1 MDFVRLLKQDD
12 RRSQATAA
20 RFLAGK
26 GAEGLPFVELT
37 LQRCKEL
44 DLTSNLDMWEDRL
57 FQGGA
62 RGLGTVL
69 NAAGF
74 DDSDRLHRDVLNWIV
89 GVTRIPIAK
98 IRAIG
103 TWGLADIGIPPQ
115 AVMDRIIEL
124 LDEEPPNDDVHVAT
138 CRGTAFRMLVRL
150 DWTVASSFIGH
161 PSCNDHV
168 SALRSWRSAILNN
181 PTPDTRRI
189 SEIDS
194 ELMQIDNGG

>member
-1 MDFVRLLKQDD
+1 MDFSRLLKQSD

-20 RFLAGK
+20 TFLAGT
-26 GAEGLPFVELT
+26 GGDGMPYVELT

-44 DLTSNLDMWEDRL
+44 DLTSDLDMWEDRL
-57 FQGGA
+57 FQGGT

-74 DDSDRLHRDVLNWIV
+74 DDSDPLHRDVLNWIV
-89 GVTRIPIAK
+89 GVTRIPVAK

-115 AVMDRIIEL
+115 AVMDRLIEL
-124 LDEEPPNDDVHVAT
+124 LAEEPPSDDVNVAT
-138 CRGTAFRMLVRL
+138 CRGTAYRMLVRL

-161 PSCNDHV
+161 AACNDHL
-168 SALRSWRSAILNN
+168 SALRSWRSAMLDN
-181 PTPDTRRI
+181 PSPDTRRI
-189 SEIDS
+189 SEIDF
-194 ELMQIDNGG
+194 ELMRIENFG